1 MNNSEKTSL
10 MAEPYNSY
18 RNAIDRLRINQ
29 KALQAGSVK
38 REENYIADESGNSEG
53 FRMAFYTANK
63 SGIQYAIPVEAEPGK
78 MVINETFSKVQH
90 LLIASWYSQPDRT
103 SNFRIQLTFKE
114 ISEALGVSRS
124 QATALRKQLRT
135 LTVTLV
141 RCTFVNSNKDGIDAV
156 NLFAAGN
163 YSKGKLTMWL
173 TPNMAE
179 RLLSEESST
188 EYFPLSLLKLKGTA
202 YYLALKVM
210 HNANINARWHAD
222 RVDRLGLEDTLKALP
237 TLPDPVTMSAKNGKH
252 IQQKVLTPLAKAIEE
267 LEAVTGIVVRPSQP
281 LKGLRT
287 KDLSK
292 VTLNVTDWGQVDIAE
307 LTRKKRKRLRKNN
320 VRED

>member
-1 MNNSEKTSL
+1 MVS
-10 MAEPYNSY
+10 
-18 RNAIDRLRINQ
+18 
-29 KALQAGSVK
+29 
-38 REENYIADESGNSEG
+38 
-53 FRMAFYTANK
+53 YTAYK
-63 SGIQYAIPVEAEPGK
+63 SGIQYVISSEAEGGK

-103 SNFRIQLTFKE
+103 SNFKIQLTFKE

-124 QATALRKQLRT
+124 QATALRKQLRELIT
-135 LTVTLV
+135 PLV
-141 RCTFVNSNKDGIDAV
+141 RCTFVNSDKDSIDAV

-163 YSKGKLTMWL
+163 YNKGKLTMWL

-222 RVDRLGLEDTLKALP
+222 RVDRLGLENTLKALP
-237 TLPDPVTMSAKNGKH
+237 TLPDPVKLSKGNSRSLYLK
-252 IQQKVLTPLAKAIEE
+252 ILTPLAKAIEE

-281 LKGLRT
+281 LKGMKT

-292 VTLNVTDWGQVDIAE
+292 VTLNVIDWGQVDIAE
-307 LTRKKRKRLRKNN
+307 LTRNKRKRLRKNN

>member
-10 MAEPYNSY
+10 MAEPYNSD
-18 RNAIDRLRINQ
+18 RNAIDRLRVNQ
-29 KALQAGSVK
+29 KALKAGSVK
-38 REENYIADESGNSEG
+38 REEGYNSEG
-53 FRMAFYTANK
+53 LEMVSYTAYK
-63 SGIQYAIPVEAEPGK
+63 SGIQYVISSEAEGGK

-103 SNFRIQLTFKE
+103 SNFKIQLTFKE

-124 QATALRKQLRT
+124 QATALRKQLRELIT
-135 LTVTLV
+135 PLV
-141 RCTFVNSNKDGIDAV
+141 RCTFVNSDKDSIDAV

-163 YSKGKLTMWL
+163 YNKGKLTMWL

-222 RVDRLGLEDTLKALP
+222 RVDRLGLENTLKALP
-237 TLPDPVTMSAKNGKH
+237 TLPDPVKLSKGNSRSLYLK
-252 IQQKVLTPLAKAIEE
+252 ILTPLAKAIEE

-281 LKGLRT
+281 LKGMKT

-292 VTLNVTDWGQVDIAE
+292 VTLNVIDWGQVDIAE
-307 LTRKKRKRLRKNN
+307 LTRNKRKRLRKNN

>member
-10 MAEPYNSY
+10 MAEPYNSD

-63 SGIQYAIPVEAEPGK
+63 SGVQYAIPVEAEPDK

-114 ISEALGVSRS
+114 ISEALGYSRS

-237 TLPDPVTMSAKNGKH
+237 TLPDPVENAQGTSRHLQRQIIAP
-252 IQQKVLTPLAKAIEE
+252 LTKAIEE
-267 LEAVTGIVVRPSQP
+267 LEAVTGIVIKPSQP
-281 LKGLRT
+281 LKGLKA

>member
-10 MAEPYNSY
+10 MAEPYNSN

-29 KALQAGSVK
+29 KALQAGYVK

-53 FRMAFYTANK
+53 FRMAFYTAYK
-63 SGIQYAIPVEAEPGK
+63 SGVQLAIPVEAEPGK
-78 MVINETFSKVQH
+78 MLVNENFSKVQH

-114 ISEALGVSRS
+114 ISEALGYSRS
-124 QATALRKQLRT
+124 QATALRKQLRD
-135 LTVTLV
+135 LIIPLV
-141 RCTFVNSNKDGIDAV
+141 RCTFVTSNKDSIGAV
-156 NLFAAGN
+156 NLFAAGS
-163 YSKGKLTMWL
+163 YSKGQLTMWL

-179 RLLSEESST
+179 ALLSEESST

-202 YYLALKVM
+202 YYLALKIM

-237 TLPDPVTMSAKNGKH
+237 TLPDPVELSKGNSRSLH
-252 IQQKVLTPLAKAIEE
+252 QKILTPLAKAIEE

>member
-1 MNNSEKTSL
+1 MNNSEKNSL
-10 MAEPYNSY
+10 MAEPYNSD

-38 REENYIADESGNSEG
+38 REEGYNSEG
-53 FRMAFYTANK
+53 LEMVSYTAYK
-63 SGIQYAIPVEAEPGK
+63 SGIQYVISSEAEGGK

-90 LLIASWYSQPDRT
+90 LLIASWYSQPDRA

-124 QATALRKQLRT
+124 QATALRKQLRELIT
-135 LTVTLV
+135 QLV

-222 RVDRLGLEDTLKALP
+222 RVDRLGLENTLKALP
-237 TLPDPVTMSAKNGKH
+237 TLPDPVKLSKGNSRSLYLK
-252 IQQKVLTPLAKAIEE
+252 ILTPLAKAIEE

-281 LKGLRT
+281 LKGMKT

-292 VTLNVTDWGQVDIAE
+292 VTLNVIDWGQVDIAE
-307 LTRKKRKRLRKNN
+307 LTRNKRKRLRKNN

>member
-10 MAEPYNSY
+10 MAEPYNSD

-38 REENYIADESGNSEG
+38 REEGYNSEG
-53 FRMAFYTANK
+53 LEMVSYTAYK
-63 SGIQYAIPVEAEPGK
+63 SGIQYVISSEAEGGK

-90 LLIASWYSQPDRT
+90 LLIASWYSQPDRA
-103 SNFRIQLTFKE
+103 SNFKIQLTFKE
-114 ISEALGVSRS
+114 VSEALGVSRS
-124 QATALRKQLRT
+124 QATALRKQLRELIT
-135 LTVTLV
+135 PLV

-222 RVDRLGLEDTLKALP
+222 RVDRLGLENTLKALP
-237 TLPDPVTMSAKNGKH
+237 TLPDPVENAQGTSRHLQRQIIAP
-252 IQQKVLTPLAKAIEE
+252 LTKAIEE

-281 LKGLRT
+281 LKGLKA

>member
-1 MNNSEKTSL
+1 MNNSERTSL
-10 MAEPYNSY
+10 MAEPYNSD
-18 RNAIDRLRINQ
+18 RNAIDRLRVNQ

-38 REENYIADESGNSEG
+38 REENYIVDESGNSEG
-53 FRMAFYTANK
+53 FRMAFYTAYK
-63 SGIQYAIPVEAEPGK
+63 SGVQYAIPVEAEPSK
-78 MVINETFSKVQH
+78 MVINETFSKLQH
-90 LLIASWYSQPDRT
+90 LLISSWYSQADRA
-103 SNFRIQLTFKE
+103 SNFKMQLTFKE
-114 ISEALGVSRS
+114 ISEALGYSRS
-124 QATALRKQLRT
+124 QATALRKQLIELIT
-135 LTVTLV
+135 PLV
-141 RCTFVNSNKDGIDAV
+141 RCTFVNSDKDSIDAV

-188 EYFPLSLLKLKGTA
+188 EYFPFSLLKLKGTA

-210 HNANINARWHAD
+210 HNANINARWHSD
-222 RVDRLGLEDTLKALP
+222 RVDRLGLENTLKALP
-237 TLPDPVTMSAKNGKH
+237 TLPDPVELSKGNSRSLH
-252 IQQKVLTPLAKAIEE
+252 QKILTPLAKAIEE
-267 LEAVTGIVVRPSQP
+267 LEDVTGIAVRPSQP
-281 LKGLRT
+281 LKGLKT

>member
-1 MNNSEKTSL
+1 MNNNEKTTL
-10 MAEPYNSY
+10 MAEPYNSD

-38 REENYIADESGNSEG
+38 REKGYNSEG
-53 FRMAFYTANK
+53 LEMVSYTAYK
-63 SGIQYAIPVEAEPGK
+63 SGIQYFITLEAEGGR
-78 MVINETFSKVQH
+78 MVINETFSKLQH
-90 LLIASWYSQPDRT
+90 LLIASWYSQADRA
-103 SNFRIQLTFKE
+103 SNFKIQLTFKE
-114 ISEALGVSRS
+114 ISEALGYSRS
-124 QATALRKQLRT
+124 QATALRKQLRELIT
-135 LTVTLV
+135 PLV
-141 RCTFVNSNKDGIDAV
+141 RCTFVNSDKDSIDAV

-210 HNANINARWHAD
+210 HNANINARWHSD

-237 TLPDPVTMSAKNGKH
+237 TLPDPVELSKGNSRSLH
-252 IQQKVLTPLAKAIEE
+252 QKILTPLAKAIEE
-267 LEAVTGIVVRPSQP
+267 LEDVTGIAVRPSQP
-281 LKGLRT
+281 LKGLKT

-292 VTLNVTDWGQVDIAE
+292 VKLNVTDWGQVDIAE

-320 VRED
+320 VHEG

>member
-1 MNNSEKTSL
+1 MNNSERTSL
-10 MAEPYNSY
+10 MAEPYNSD

-63 SGIQYAIPVEAEPGK
+63 SGVQYAIPVEAEPGK

-114 ISEALGVSRS
+114 VSEALGYSRS

-135 LTVTLV
+135 LTVTLATT
-141 RCTFVNSNKDGIDAV
+141 TFITSNKDRVHVI
-156 NLFAAGN
+156 NLFTEADYN
-163 YSKGKLTMWL
+163 KGKLTFFL
-173 TPNMAE
+173 NPKMAE
-179 RLLSEESST
+179 TFLSEESST

-202 YYLALKVM
+202 YYLALKIM
-210 HNANINARWHAD
+210 HNANINARWRAD

-237 TLPDPVTMSAKNGKH
+237 TLPDPVELSKGNSRSLH
-252 IQQKVLTPLAKAIEE
+252 QKILTPLAKAIEE
-267 LEAVTGIVVRPSQP
+267 LEAVTGIVVKPSQP
-281 LKGLRT
+281 LKGLKT

-292 VTLNVTDWGQVDIAE
+292 VKLNVTDWGQVDIAE

>member
-1 MNNSEKTSL
+1 MNNEKTSL
-10 MAEPYNSY
+10 MAEPYNSN

-63 SGIQYAIPVEAEPGK
+63 SGVQLAIPVEAEPSK
-78 MVINETFSKVQH
+78 MLVNENFSKVQH
-90 LLIASWYSQPDRT
+90 LLIASWYSHADRA
-103 SNFRIQLTFKE
+103 SNLKVELTFKE

-124 QATALRKQLRT
+124 QATALRKQLRD
-135 LTVTLV
+135 LIIPLV
-141 RCTFVNSNKDGIDAV
+141 RCTFVTSNKDSIGAV

-163 YSKGKLTMWL
+163 YNKGQLTMWL

-179 RLLSEESST
+179 ALLSEESST
-188 EYFPLSLLKLKGTA
+188 EYFPVSLLKLKGTA

-307 LTRKKRKRLRKNN
+307 LTRRKRKRLRKNN